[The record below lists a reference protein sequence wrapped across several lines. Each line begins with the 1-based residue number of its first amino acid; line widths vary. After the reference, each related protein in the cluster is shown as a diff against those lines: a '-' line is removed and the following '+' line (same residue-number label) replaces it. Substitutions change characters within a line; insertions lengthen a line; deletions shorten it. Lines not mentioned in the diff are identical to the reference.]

1 MIMGQR
7 LKHEASAA
15 AVALATEE
23 EGTGTVH
30 ASCRQSRPMRTVSL
44 ARQGDYS

>member
-7 LKHEASAA
+7 LKHEA